1 MVRKPKIPHERIV
14 LLNEVI
20 KRIAGKNTGEIGQIL
35 LAKDNVN
42 EFKIAEKLG
51 LTINQARNILYKL
64 HAHDIVS
71 FTRKK
76 DKRKG
81 WYIYFWTLDQLK
93 SLHSLKKIKLKET
106 EELTR
111 ILTNRQ
117 QKRFFICHEDNI
129 ELNEESAMHHE
140 FLCPECGK
148 LLELADNQKKIREIK
163 NRIDYIKR
171 EIEKISI
178 QIEIVT
184 PKPRPI
190 KKKKRK
196 IKKKVKK
203 KVKKVKKKT
212 KPKKIKPKKIKK
224 KKPKKK
230 KTKKNKVK
238 KKKIKPKKKK
248 KKKPKK
254 KIKKRTSKKKKGKK
268 KSKKKIKKKGKKKKP
283 KKKTKKKKKKK

>member
-1 MVRKPKIPHERIV
+1 MAKKPKIPRERII

-20 KRIAGKNTGEIGQIL
+20 KKIAGKNTDAIVPIL
-35 LAKDNVN
+35 LFKDNVN
-42 EFKIAEKLG
+42 EFKIAEKLK

-93 SLHSLKKIKLKET
+93 ALHALKKVKEKEI

-111 ILTNRQ
+111 ILKNRQ

-129 ELNEESAMHHE
+129 ELNEETAMHHE

-148 LLELADNQKKIREIK
+148 LLELSDNQKKIREIT
-163 NRIDYIKR
+163 NRIDYIQK
-171 EIEKISI
+171 EIDKMNV
-178 QIEIVT
+178 QIEILT
-184 PKPRPI
+184 PIPRPI
-190 KKKKRK
+190 K
-196 IKKKVKK
+196 
-203 KVKKVKKKT
+203 
-212 KPKKIKPKKIKK
+212 PK
-224 KKPKKK
+224 
-230 KTKKNKVK
+230 
-238 KKKIKPKKKK
+238 KKKK

-254 KIKKRTSKKKKGKK
+254 KKVKKKKKSKKKLFKKKSVKKKSKKSKKKPKSKKKGKK
-268 KSKKKIKKKGKKKKP
+268 KSQ
-283 KKKTKKKKKKK
+283 KKKTKKKSKKKVKKKKKR